1 MTMLLNHAWV
11 GNLDMADIAQA
22 VLFVLACAFLFGLG
36 LYLFRDQVWPERYKS
51 SG

>member
-1 MTMLLNHAWV
+1 MLLQNPRV
-11 GNLDMADIAQA
+11 GTLNMADFAQA

-36 LYLFRDQVWPERYKS
+36 MYLFRDQIWPERYKS